1 MEKKTSGESMNRKE
15 NSREALIKCGLLGEK
30 GKGSAYAIGMEGSS
44 KKVFP
49 LSQESHIRV

>member
-1 MEKKTSGESMNRKE
+1 MEKKTSGESVNRKE

-30 GKGSAYAIGMEGSS
+30 GKGSAYVIGMENSS

-49 LSQESHIRV
+49 FCQASHIRV